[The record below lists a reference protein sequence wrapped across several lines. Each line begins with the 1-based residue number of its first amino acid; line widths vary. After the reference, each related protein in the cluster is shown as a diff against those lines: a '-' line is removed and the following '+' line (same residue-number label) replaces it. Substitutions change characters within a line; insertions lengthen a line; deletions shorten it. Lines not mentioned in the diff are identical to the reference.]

1 MGRATSR
8 WAPSATPSASTS
20 RNNLSESLKSEWRAS
35 KVRKLASVMVDEI
48 LERGREG
55 MDCFVA
61 GVCPL
66 EFWPELL
73 AAAAEI
79 ARKETGR
86 PYEIA
91 PSRPTCRRSSR
102 STRARTRRRWASS
115 RCITRRCNAAP
126 GRFMS
131 VCHRKRLDAALSW
144 VHTRPLL
151 AVKTYTTEYSFFAG
165 ALRERICFSAL
176 LTYYLLTLL
185 LTYLLTDILN
195 YLLTY
200 LLYSRVLPPAKLSN
214 RQYGAQSSGAIVG

>member
-91 PSRPTCRRSSR
+91 PSRPTCRRSSCSRRDSLHLHLCGGRTGRR
-102 STRARTRRRWASS
+102 SCPLADVGRSASDNRS
-115 RCITRRCNAAP
+115 
-126 GRFMS
+126 
-131 VCHRKRLDAALSW
+131 
-144 VHTRPLL
+144 RPLGC
-151 AVKTYTTEYSFFAG
+151 V
-165 ALRERICFSAL
+165 
-176 LTYYLLTLL
+176 
-185 LTYLLTDILN
+185 
-195 YLLTY
+195 
-200 LLYSRVLPPAKLSN
+200 
-214 RQYGAQSSGAIVG
+214 

>member
-91 PSRPTCRRSSR
+91 FPPDLPPLQPLNEGEDAPKVGEFEVHHPSVQRRAGPLHVGLPPQAAGRGALVGAHPSAARGENLHNRVQFFCRRI
-102 STRARTRRRWASS
+102 A
-115 RCITRRCNAAP
+115 
-126 GRFMS
+126 
-131 VCHRKRLDAALSW
+131 
-144 VHTRPLL
+144 
-151 AVKTYTTEYSFFAG
+151 
-165 ALRERICFSAL
+165 
-176 LTYYLLTLL
+176 
-185 LTYLLTDILN
+185 
-195 YLLTY
+195 
-200 LLYSRVLPPAKLSN
+200 
-214 RQYGAQSSGAIVG
+214 